1 MLAPLVVPPPT
12 GSLSTPRDPRAR
24 AKSAGRFQQLNSF
37 VDNDMRRLNA
47 TAQSCWVVLY
57 RNERDG
63 SVQISHK
70 DIAQRMNVK
79 RVTVTRAIKRLKE
92 EGLIEIIQQGGWKQ
106 GITEYR
112 LVSTPPIASDVP
124 QVDSR

>member
-1 MLAPLVVPPPT
+1 
-12 GSLSTPRDPRAR
+12 
-24 AKSAGRFQQLNSF
+24 
-37 VDNDMRRLNA
+37 MRRLNA